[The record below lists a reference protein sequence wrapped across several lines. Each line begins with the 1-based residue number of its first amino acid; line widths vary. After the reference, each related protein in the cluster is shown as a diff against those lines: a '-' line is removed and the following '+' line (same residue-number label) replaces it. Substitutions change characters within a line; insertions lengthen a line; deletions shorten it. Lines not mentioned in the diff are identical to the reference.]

1 MKQLMID
8 FAYLS
13 VPFLIMPRAILIIIV
28 ISTSINIVN
37 SSSRSIT
44 STIIICFSLSA
55 QVKEKVNMT
64 KKELKQQ
71 KKREREEQKKKKN
84 EEKRREKE
92 EREEKRRKE
101 EEKRKW
107 ERDDKDLLKKHKVQ
121 ITLSFQFLHFAV
133 ANVQK
138 YEHRN
143 TKLKE
148 SASYG

>member
-1 MKQLMID
+1 MKQMMID

-13 VPFLIMPRAILIIIV
+13 VPLIMPRAILLIIV

-44 STIIICFSLSA
+44 STIIICFPLSA

-71 KKREREEQKKKKN
+71 KKREREEQKKKKD

-101 EEKRKW
+101 EEKRKR

-121 ITLSFQFLHFAV
+121 IALSFQFLHFAV

-143 TKLKE
+143 IKLKE
-148 SASYG
+148 SASHG